1 MQTIGRNELIRTSV
15 FLCLATIGASVGLQL
30 LDAAEPVA
38 PAAKLLAH
46 WPLAHDARDVVGT
59 LHGQP
64 MNIEF
69 GRGPDG
75 SEKLAALFNG

>member
-38 PAAKLLAH
+38 PAA
-46 WPLAHDARDVVGT
+46 
-59 LHGQP
+59 
-64 MNIEF
+64 N
-69 GRGPDG
+69 
-75 SEKLAALFNG
+75 

>member
-1 MQTIGRNELIRTSV
+1 MCQTNVFAQGPSSDETSPRKV
-15 FLCLATIGASVGLQL
+15 VVALVQFDT
-30 LDAAEPVA
+30 EPVA

-46 WPLAHDARDVVGT
+46 WPLAQDARDVVGT
-59 LHGQP
+59 LHGKP
-64 MNIEF
+64 KNIEF